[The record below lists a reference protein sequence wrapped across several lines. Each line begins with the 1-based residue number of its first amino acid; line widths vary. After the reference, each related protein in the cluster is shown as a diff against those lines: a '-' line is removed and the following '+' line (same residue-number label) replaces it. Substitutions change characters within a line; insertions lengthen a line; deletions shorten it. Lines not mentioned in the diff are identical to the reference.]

1 MKLIV
6 LFFLLVVAGFQL
18 WVSYRVARSKCYERE
33 QKSAQLAFIWM
44 LPALGAVIA
53 FMMLRS
59 IDEYDRPSP
68 QRDKQDQR

>member
-1 MKLIV
+1 MQTMV
-6 LFFLLVVAGFQL
+6 LLFLLAVAGFQA
-18 WVSYRVARSKCYERE
+18 WVSYRVARSKVYERD

-59 IDEYDRPSP
+59 IDEYDRP
-68 QRDKQDQR
+68 QRDDQDQR

>member
-1 MKLIV
+1 MKSFV
-6 LFFLLVVAGFQL
+6 VFFLIFIVAFQL
-18 WVSYRVARSKCYERE
+18 WVSYRVFRSKYYERE

-59 IDEYDRPSP
+59 IDEFDRPAP
-68 QRDKQDQR
+68 KRDGQDQR

>member
-1 MKLIV
+1 MESLVV
-6 LFFLLVVAGFQL
+6 LFLLAVAAFQA
-18 WVSYRVARSKCYERE
+18 WVSYRVARSKYYERE

-68 QRDKQDQR
+68 QSDRQDQR